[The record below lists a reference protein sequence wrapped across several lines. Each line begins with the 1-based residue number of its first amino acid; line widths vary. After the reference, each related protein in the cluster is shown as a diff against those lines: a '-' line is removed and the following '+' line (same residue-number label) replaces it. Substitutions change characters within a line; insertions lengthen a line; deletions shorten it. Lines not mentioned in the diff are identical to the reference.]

1 MFRKTSSRKE
11 GPTPVYRKEEPPK
24 KSRRSSHSHHSSR
37 HTEASTSSSSSSTS
51 SSKYSLK
58 IMGQPPNLVPV
69 GYPFQPS
76 VLVTKWSSSSKKH
89 SSSSRSG
96 SIVAVVSLVS
106 ASSGAALPSG
116 VIRGQRLV
124 SSIHDLPEDYRERLP
139 SDLRSTATGYVSFP
153 SVSVTQPGS
162 YCVKVSLLRLPESK
176 SKSRDADTIVTVES
190 EPFQVYNH
198 PQYSA

>member
-1 MFRKTSSRKE
+1 MFRKTSSRKD
-11 GPTPVYRKEEPPK
+11 GPTPIYRKEDSPK

-37 HTEASTSSSSSSTS
+37 HAEASSSSSSS
-51 SSKYSLK
+51 SSSRYSLK

-76 VLVTKWSSSSKKH
+76 VLVTKRSSSSKKH

-96 SIVAVVSLVS
+96 SIVAVISLVS
-106 ASSGAALPSG
+106 ACSGAALPSG

-124 SSIHDLPEDYRERLP
+124 SSVHDLPEDYRERLP
-139 SDLRSTATGYVSFP
+139 SDLRSTAIGYVSFP
-153 SVSVTQPGS
+153 SVSVTHPGS

-176 SKSRDADTIVTVES
+176 SKSRDADTIVTIES